1 MVTTVKNTATKNNV
15 TNLADVRAAKNQAM
29 AESPDIANEPEAA
42 ESEHGNR
49 KFDAAKVARIKA
61 AIASGEYQVDPSRI
75 ADRFIEHDRN
85 Q

>member
-1 MVTTVKNTATKNNV
+1 MVTTVNKTATKSNV
-15 TNLADVRAAKNQAM
+15 TNLADVRAAKDQAM
-29 AESPDIANEPEAA
+29 QEASGFVAEADTIEN
-42 ESEHGNR
+42 EHGNR